1 LLRACPRVAAATCM
15 RLRVVGADPLSVRW
29 LMRRLELSNEHVDL
43 LGSISE
49 EALTQEL
56 LRAKALCAP
65 STGRESFGMVLT
77 RAFAS
82 STPVVA
88 SDIEG
93 YNDVAG
99 PRTGLLV
106 PPGDADA
113 LADALVALVAEE
125 SRRAAMGE
133 AGRRLVEE
141 RYSWPRICKRLL
153 EVYGGLTADDP
164 RVAAAAA

>member
-1 LLRACPRVAAATCM
+1 
-15 RLRVVGADPLSVRW
+15 
-29 LMRRLELSNEHVDL
+29 MRRLGLSHANVDL

-82 STPVVA
+82 SAPVVA

-93 YNDVAG
+93 YSDVAS
-99 PRTGLLV
+99 PETGLLV
-106 PPGDADA
+106 PPGDHDA
-113 LADALVALVAEE
+113 LAEALVALVSDE
-125 SRRAAMGE
+125 SRRVAMGE
-133 AGRRLVEE
+133 AGRRVAEE
-141 RYSWPRICKRLL
+141 RYSWARICERLV
-153 EVYGGLTADDP
+153 EVYEGLTADDSC
-164 RVAAAAA
+164 AAAA

>member
-1 LLRACPRVAAATCM
+1 
-15 RLRVVGADPLSVRW
+15 
-29 LMRRLELSNEHVDL
+29 MRRLGLSHET
-43 LGSISE
+43 STCSAPISE

-82 STPVVA
+82 SAPVVA

-93 YNDVAG
+93 YSDVAG
-99 PRTGLLV
+99 PETGILA
-106 PPGDADA
+106 PPGDHEELAQA
-113 LADALVALVAEE
+113 LIALVADE

-133 AGRRLVEE
+133 AGRRVAEE
-141 RYSWPRICKRLL
+141 RYSWLRICGRLT
-153 EVYGGLTADDP
+153 EIYGGLAAGDSRT
-164 RVAAAAA
+164 AAAAA

>member
-1 LLRACPRVAAATCM
+1 M

-29 LMRRLELSNEHVDL
+29 LMRRLGLSHENVDL

-82 STPVVA
+82 SAPVVA

-99 PRTGLLV
+99 PETGFLV
-106 PPGDADA
+106 PPGDHEAF
-113 LADALVALVAEE
+113 ADALVALVADE

-133 AGRRLVEE
+133 AGRRVAEE
-141 RYSWPRICKRLL
+141 RYSWPRICERLV
-153 EVYGGLTADDP
+153 EVYGGLTAGDT
-164 RVAAAAA
+164 RAAAAAA